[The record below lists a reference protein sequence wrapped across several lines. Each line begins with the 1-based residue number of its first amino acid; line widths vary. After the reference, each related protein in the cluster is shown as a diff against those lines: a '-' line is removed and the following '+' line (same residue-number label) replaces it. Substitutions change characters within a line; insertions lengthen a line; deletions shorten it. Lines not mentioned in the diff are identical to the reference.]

1 MNHRWTETDDLGAF
15 YVYRFGHQALGRTR
29 GAVTR
34 ALGLDPGSFRMRIQN
49 FQAID
54 GSGGLAHFG
63 KQSVRIYERY
73 RTATEPELRALVLAA
88 IERRR
93 S

>member
-1 MNHRWTETDDLGAF
+1 MNHRWTETGDLGAF

-29 GAVTR
+29 GAVAR
-34 ALGLDPGSFRMRIQN
+34 ALDLDPGSVRMRIQN

-54 GSGGLAHFG
+54 GSGGLGHFA
-63 KQSVRIYERY
+63 KQSVRIYERH
-73 RTATEPELRALVLAA
+73 RTASEPELRALVLAA
-88 IERRR
+88 MQRRR